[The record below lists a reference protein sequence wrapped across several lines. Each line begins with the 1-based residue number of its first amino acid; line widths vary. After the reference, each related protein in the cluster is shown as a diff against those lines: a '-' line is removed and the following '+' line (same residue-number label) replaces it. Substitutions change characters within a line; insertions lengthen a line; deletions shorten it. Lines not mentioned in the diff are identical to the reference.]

1 MRISA
6 RLAWLAMA
14 LLAFAGGCNKQA
26 TPSNNPPNASQPA
39 ANPNGTDSNAPNSSA
54 PNSSQPASNAPN
66 STSPNASSAPAPA
79 PPPAPP
85 PIVIPA
91 GTILAA
97 TVDQQIS
104 SKTASEGDH
113 FDASLAAPVTVEG
126 REVLRTGTRLSGV
139 VTSAKSAGRF
149 KGSAE
154 LGLAIESATV
164 GGKTYRLHTSVV
176 GQSSKGRG
184 KRTAIGGG
192 GGAAFGAII
201 GAIAGGGK
209 GAAIGA
215 LAGGGAGTAGAA
227 FTGKRDIVIPAETT
241 LDFKLR
247 ESVTIR
253 RGEPN

>member
-6 RLAWLAMA
+6 RLAWFAMA

-26 TPSNNPPNASQPA
+26 TPTNNPPNASQPA
-39 ANPNGTDSNAPNSSA
+39 ANPSGTDSNAPNSSA
-54 PNSSQPASNAPN
+54 PNSSQPASNAPD
-66 STSPNASSAPAPA
+66 STSPNASNAPA

-104 SKTASEGDH
+104 SKTASEGDR
-113 FDASLAAPVTVEG
+113 FEASLAAPVAVDG

-253 RGEPN
+253 RGGEPN